1 MSAHFVPMSALAT
14 EQAGSVAQL
23 APRVIVAALEASL
36 SVAMS
41 ALASPEQAGSVAQL
55 APRAIEAALEAPL
68 EDEDRMMAS
77 LDTLIEGARSPRAAT
92 IVRAAIEARW
102 GLAQLIEQGAR
113 PASVA
118 RPGRLARILWLTSK
132 LTTDADGADAC
143 SRAGAHLLAAK
154 VVCGDLSAGDE
165 DAFEAASAV
174 IEAVHTPASGS
185 SLGNGSW
192 RSRRG

>member
-1 MSAHFVPMSALAT
+1 
-14 EQAGSVAQL
+14 
-23 APRVIVAALEASL
+23 
-36 SVAMS
+36 MS

-174 IEAVHTPASGS
+174 IEAVHTKLTQRPFTMPGVRQTSRGIILRRVRPASGS